1 MALCHDDGQ
10 PERPPDG
17 DYQFRAQVTD
27 AAGNTS
33 TSNVIEVVVDTA
45 APAAGSLSFTNLS
58 DTGTANTPPVTQD
71 NTFNLTLTG
80 QETGASVAYQ
90 VSLNGG
96 AFATTTASQSGLPDG
111 DYQFRA
117 QVTDAAGNTSTSN
130 VIEVVVDTAAPA
142 EALAITAIATDTG
155 TVGDFITSDT
165 TLIVSGRTA
174 RWLRARR
181 SR

>member
-1 MALCHDDGQ
+1 M
-10 PERPPDG
+10 
-17 DYQFRAQVTD
+17 
-27 AAGNTS
+27 
-33 TSNVIEVVVDTA
+33 
-45 APAAGSLSFTNLS
+45 
-58 DTGTANTPPVTQD
+58 TQD

-117 QVTDAAGNTSTSN
+117 QVADAAGNTSTSN

-142 EALAITAIATDTG
+142 AGSLSFTNLSDTG
-155 TVGDFITSDT
+155 SGQHAAGDART
-165 TLIVSGRTA
+165 TPST
-174 RWLRARR
+174 
-181 SR
+181 